1 MPIFLP
7 KCSSLDLLVRSNI
20 AERRLERH
28 RRSRETQ
35 RLSKENEIV
44 NHENSMKNSGNY
56 PYGQKTQKTTKKFK
70 IHRYIRPCQSSA
82 LRKYTPF
89 LAPFHHRHTSRVPIS
104 VPNSR
109 QRQLKAK
116 SSHPKEHIYCH
127 AVMESCLEALTGPSR
142 PECGGCPRWI
152 RRGSSARRQA
162 GGRSDRRLGHR
173 WSGEEPSKGRG

>member
-1 MPIFLP
+1 VGL
-7 KCSSLDLLVRSNI
+7 NGYQ
-20 AERRLERH
+20 RR
-28 RRSRETQ
+28 T
-35 RLSKENEIV
+35 KY
-44 NHENSMKNSGNY
+44 SGNY

-142 PECGGCPRWI
+142 PECGGCQRWI

-173 WSGEEPSKGRG
+173 YDNCQSVSSSEVQVATYLVWGRAIQRTRMNLKV